1 MSVKALDHFLSRVV
15 GFVVPWLGAAYIRF
29 VFRTVR
35 WEWVGREIVDD
46 VLATRKPI
54 VAAFWHGRLLM
65 MALVMEESVQPL
77 HVVISNNR
85 DGDLIARLIERF
97 GGLPLRGSTRN
108 PRKRKEKGGI
118 AAARFGIERLE
129 AGDLI
134 GITPDG
140 PRGPRM
146 RAQGGVASLSAITGV
161 PVVPFAWAT
170 RRARVLKSWDRFMLP
185 LPFDRGVYVVGEPM
199 LPVSGGD
206 DAVEAHRV
214 AIETALNDVTR
225 LADERVGR
233 APVAP
238 A

>member
-1 MSVKALDHFLSRVV
+1 MTALDTLGWRIA
-15 GFVVPWLGAAYIRF
+15 GAVVPRLGAAYIRL

-35 WEWVGREIVDD
+35 WEWVGRDVVDD
-46 VLATRKPI
+46 VLEGRKPI

-65 MALVMEESVQPL
+65 MAPVMAESVQPL

-85 DGDLIARLIERF
+85 DGELIARLIARF
-97 GGLPLRGSTRN
+97 GGLTLRGSTRDA
-108 PRKRKEKGGI
+108 RKRKGKGGD
-118 AAARFGIERLE
+118 AVARTGIERLE

-146 RAQGGVASLSAITGV
+146 RAQAGAAALSVWTGV

-170 RRARVLKSWDRFMLP
+170 RRARVLSSWDRFLLP
-185 LPFDRGVYVVGEPM
+185 WPFDRGVYVVGEPI
-199 LPVSGGD
+199 LPDGDDD
-206 DAVEAHRV
+206 DAVEAHRQ
-214 AIETALNDVTR
+214 AIEAGLNVVTR

-233 APVAP
+233 VPVEP

>member
-1 MSVKALDHFLSRVV
+1 MKAFDTLLWRII
-15 GFVVPWLGAAYIRF
+15 GAVVPRLGAAYIRF

-35 WEWVGREIVDD
+35 WEWVGREVVDD

-65 MALVMEESVQPL
+65 MAPVMAESVQPL

-85 DGDLIARLIERF
+85 DGELIARLIERF
-97 GGLPLRGSTRN
+97 GGFTLRGSTRH
-108 PRKRKEKGGI
+108 PRKRKDKGSN
-118 AAARFGIERLE
+118 AVARTGMERLE

-146 RAQGGVASLSAITGV
+146 RAQEGVAALSMWTGV

-170 RRARVLKSWDRFMLP
+170 RRARMLASWDRFMLP
-185 LPFDRGVYVVGEPM
+185 WPFDRGVYVVGDPIF
-199 LPVSGGD
+199 PVNGD
-206 DAVEAHRV
+206 GDEAVEAHRL
-214 AIETALNDVTR
+214 AIEAGLNAVTR

-233 APVAP
+233 VPVEP
-238 A
+238 E